1 MKVMRLADSA
11 QATALVADDIPQPR
25 PQRGEL
31 LIRVHAVGL
40 TPTEPL
46 WSPTTHTQDGGKRS
60 GAIMGHEFS
69 GVIAA
74 VGEDAAGFEI
84 GEEVYGMNDWFAD
97 GALAEYCLT
106 RPGSVA
112 RKPSRLTHAEA
123 ASVPIAAL
131 TAWQGL
137 VVRARLLAGEHVLV
151 HGGAGAVGSF
161 AVQVARFLGARVT
174 TTASA
179 QQIEFVTDLG
189 AEGVID
195 YGAVRFEERVSGM
208 DVIFDTIGRD
218 TLQRSWGVLKPG
230 GRMVT
235 IAADSE
241 YATDERVKQAYFIVE
256 PNHEQ
261 LVRIGGLLESGDL
274 RPVVDTVM
282 PIDQA
287 SAAFSG
293 GVKERRGRGKLVA
306 TLPPGT

>member
-11 QATALVADDIPQPR
+11 QAPALVADDIPQPR

-97 GALAEYCLT
+97 GALAEYCVT

-137 VVRARLLAGEHVLV
+137 VVRAKLLAGEHVLV

-306 TLPPGT
+306 TLIPDT

>member
-97 GALAEYCLT
+97 GALAEYCVT

-137 VVRARLLAGEHVLV
+137 VVRAKLLAGERVLV

-195 YGAVRFEERVSGM
+195 YGAVLFEEQVSGM
-208 DVIFDTIGRD
+208 DVVFDTIGRD

-261 LVRIGGLLESGDL
+261 LVRIGGLLDSGDL

-306 TLPPGT
+306 TLLPGT

>member
-97 GALAEYCLT
+97 GALAEYCVT

-195 YGAVRFEERVSGM
+195 YGAVRFEEQVSGM

-261 LVRIGGLLESGDL
+261 LVRIGGLLESSDL

-306 TLPPGT
+306 TLIPGT

>member
-11 QATALVADDIPQPR
+11 QATALVGDDIPQPR

-97 GALAEYCLT
+97 GALAEYCVT

-306 TLPPGT
+306 TLIPDT

>member
-97 GALAEYCLT
+97 GALAEYCVT

-137 VVRARLLAGEHVLV
+137 VVRAKLLAGEHVLV

-306 TLPPGT
+306 TLIPDT

>member
-46 WSPTTHTQDGGKRS
+46 WYPTTHTQDGGKRS

-97 GALAEYCLT
+97 GALAEYCVT

-112 RKPSRLTHAEA
+112 RKPSHLTHAEA

-195 YGAVRFEERVSGM
+195 YGAVRFEEQVSGM

>member
-46 WSPTTHTQDGGKRS
+46 WSPTTHTQGGGKRS

-97 GALAEYCLT
+97 GALAEYCVT

-112 RKPSRLTHAEA
+112 RKPSHLTHAEA

-137 VVRARLLAGEHVLV
+137 VVRAKLLAGEHVLV

-195 YGAVRFEERVSGM
+195 YGAVRFEEQVSGM

>member
-97 GALAEYCLT
+97 GALAEYCVT

-137 VVRARLLAGEHVLV
+137 VVRAKLLAGEHVLV

-282 PIDQA
+282 PIDRA

-306 TLPPGT
+306 TLIPDT